1 MEIKIWYSQSMK
13 QWRWTLLDITTR
25 RQESGQQYDLRD
37 AMNDVASTVEYLIE
51 KDGYDGEVEDN
62 GRRV

>member
-25 RQESGQQYDLRD
+25 RQESGQQYGLRQ
-37 AMNDVASTVEYLIE
+37 ATNDIATTIEYLIE
-51 KDGYDGEVEDN
+51 NHDLL
-62 GRRV
+62 